1 MNIRWRHFH
10 SMGNMMGLF
19 LVSLLWRGGML
30 AHATDRPLIEAHY
43 VMGTIFQIT
52 LYTPDRETGQRAM
65 RAAFEEIR
73 RIDAKMSN
81 YKPESELSRM
91 NRTAWKR
98 PFHASDELYAI
109 IRESISYA
117 ELTEGAFDVTVAPL
131 LKLWGFYKHE
141 GHFPTARELE
151 HVRARVGYTFLI
163 LDEEEKTISFAKPGV
178 EIDLGGIAKGY
189 AIDRAVEILRRY
201 GITSA
206 LLSAGESTIYALGA
220 PPGKT
225 FWSVSLR
232 DPKHPQKMMA
242 VLRLRDQSVSTSGR
256 YEKFFRLSGKM
267 YGHIFDPRTGQ
278 PVQGIYSVTIVAPR
292 AIQSDALSTSVF
304 VLGFERGMALLNRLD
319 EVMGLIVGEGDNG
332 EEYHI
337 EQSEGFDRVLEK
349 MFPHHPD

>member
-1 MNIRWRHFH
+1 MNTRWRNAI
-10 SMGNMMGLF
+10 GVL
-19 LVSLLWRGGML
+19 LVSLLLCGGTFTS
-30 AHATDRPLIEAHY
+30 ARPPDKPLIEAHY

-52 LYTPDRETGQRAM
+52 LYTSNREAGQRAM

-73 RIDAKMSN
+73 RIDAMMSN

-91 NRTAWKR
+91 NRTAWER

-117 ELTEGAFDVTVAPL
+117 ELTDGAFDVTVAPL
-131 LKLWGFYKHE
+131 LKLWGFYKHK
-141 GHFPTARELE
+141 GHFPTTRELE
-151 HVRARVGYTFLI
+151 RVRARVGYALLI
-163 LDEEEKTISFAKPGV
+163 LDDEKKTISFAKPGV
-178 EIDLGGIAKGY
+178 EVDLGGIAKGY

-220 PPGKT
+220 PPGKA

-256 YEKFFRLSGKM
+256 YEKFFRLNGKV
-267 YGHIFDPRTGQ
+267 YGHIFDPRTGR
-278 PVQGIYSVTIVAPR
+278 PVQGIYSVTVVAPR
-292 AIQSDALSTSVF
+292 ATQSDALSTSVF
-304 VLGFERGMALLNRLD
+304 VLGFERGITLLDRLD
-319 EVMGLIVGEGDNG
+319 DVTGLIVGEGNDG
-332 EEYHI
+332 EAYHI
-337 EQSEGFDRVLEK
+337 ERSEGFDRILQK
-349 MFPHHPD
+349 MTLNRSN